1 MSATTTPPIPRQPI
15 GTTFIVSVCVLGAV
29 ALLQIIAV
37 IIPLVR
43 QQIARQ
49 SSDAP
54 VTVQPVPAASAPVA
68 AQSTA
73 VDSAQS
79 AEMKEKVAA
88 LYAEAD
94 KSFRLGQFEDSLRK
108 LDEMEVIL
116 PGDPYVL
123 FLRGQIFERVG
134 KPVEAAMAFEA
145 ALQVPGFPL
154 AYRKQAEMKLKLL
167 EQTDG
172 FEAQK
177 RRMEA
182 VESGGIANQDSGPMK
197 DEFGLQPGATL
208 AIVEAKLRDVR
219 KGMKSLRVA
228 VKARPDAKVM
238 DPGTN
243 VRLSVSFYE
252 KTEDGEIVLTE
263 SQILSQWISQPLDWA
278 ENLPEIL
285 DVQYPLPDGGNAGSS
300 GANGAPG
307 RTYYGYTVGVYYD
320 GELQDSRA
328 DPGSLDKQHPLPLYL
343 KQ

>member
-54 VTVQPVPAASAPVA
+54 ASATPPVSAPVSMPAQNALANSA
-68 AQSTA
+68 ATN
-73 VDSAQS
+73 AQLND
-79 AEMKEKVAA
+79 KVMALRGEAA
-88 LYAEAD
+88 
-94 KSFRLGQFEDSLRK
+94 KFFRLGQFDDSLRK
-108 LDEMEVIL
+108 IDEIEAIL
-116 PGDPYVL
+116 PGDPSTF
-123 FLRGQIFERVG
+123 FLRGEILERIG
-134 KPVEAAMAFEA
+134 KPAEAAMAYEA
-145 ALQVPGFPL
+145 VLDAPGLPQ
-154 AYRKQAEMKLKLL
+154 ADRKQVEMKLHLL
-167 EQTDG
+167 EQTEG
-172 FEAQK
+172 FAQQK
-177 RRMEA
+177 MQLENLQNT
-182 VESGGIANQDSGPMK
+182 SGIPDSGPMK
-197 DEFGLQPGATL
+197 DEYGLQPGATL